1 MSSDLDLGVGLDF
14 KKAMESLKKF
24 TKSTADFNKS
34 QEKAL
39 SNQIALQ
46 KQLNKLRGFQPPPL
60 KPRNIPPR
68 DPSNPTPKP
77 VDTDTKNVAKVNAAI
92 RKRTDNEIKEQ
103 QRLEVSRAKARLN
116 STREEQELISNREA
130 SRRKQAVSRITAP
143 SGAESMKDF
152 YKQQAKDANELAKV
166 EARRVKSLQKARD
179 AIQSS
184 AIMQKKATNEVE
196 RQLQEQIN
204 LALSE
209 EKSSRKLR
217 NRVRKLKSATA
228 ELKRQNFLMKR
239 MKSSSEQFAGNM
251 VSAFAIAAAGAAVT
265 KVGQSMEG
273 VESGLLAVSGNA
285 EKAAEN
291 LKFVREESFRLGKPL
306 KESADAY
313 TKMLA
318 ARGNLST
325 QQTRDTFTAIQETA
339 VVLGLSADEAN
350 RGTRAIAQ
358 MMSKGSVTPEEL
370 KLQLAEA
377 GFANAIPEMVKS
389 AQEIGLIDKGLK
401 LTEATQAFFKLQQ
414 DGKVI
419 TEEILPTFSKRMKEF
434 AAAGLAKKLESN
446 TTTMG
451 KFFNIIESSSNVFF
465 KSGFSEGLT
474 DFFNSTAKMIK
485 DNESLWMALSKV
497 IGSALKVAAFVIEY
511 IISPVVDALGSILYS
526 VTSTLGDFSA
536 AMALAFSPA
545 LWVLGLGKATKGV
558 AAFSGAL
565 RGLLSIGLRIVAP
578 FLGILAVLEEIAL
591 FFHNPTGKETL
602 LGVGVKDF
610 AKNMKDNSQII
621 AKARSQG
628 VTGGYNS
635 GSYGT
640 MAKQQ
645 PFSYRTQQPIYV
657 STKLEV
663 DSEVLAESFVEAQA
677 GKDGIDRRISNA
689 SQGNY
694 N

>member
-143 SGAESMKDF
+143 SGAESMRDF
-152 YKQQAKDANELAKV
+152 YKQQAKDANELTKV
-166 EARRVKSLQKARD
+166 EASRVKSLQKARD

-196 RQLQEQIN
+196 RQLQENIKK
-204 LALSE
+204 ALSE
-209 EKSSRKLR
+209 EKSATALKKQ
-217 NRVRKLKSATA
+217 VRRLKVNTA
-228 ELKRQNFLMKR
+228 ELKKQNFLMKR

-251 VSAFAIAAAGAAVT
+251 VSAFAIAAGGAAVT
-265 KVGQSMEG
+265 KVGQNMEG

-358 MMSKGSVTPEEL
+358 MMSKGSVTAEEL
-370 KLQLAEA
+370 
-377 GFANAIPEMVKS
+377 
-389 AQEIGLIDKGLK
+389 
-401 LTEATQAFFKLQQ
+401 
-414 DGKVI
+414 
-419 TEEILPTFSKRMKEF
+419 
-434 AAAGLAKKLESN
+434 
-446 TTTMG
+446 
-451 KFFNIIESSSNVFF
+451 NVRF
-465 KSGFSEGLT
+465 
-474 DFFNSTAKMIK
+474 
-485 DNESLWMALSKV
+485 
-497 IGSALKVAAFVIEY
+497 
-511 IISPVVDALGSILYS
+511 YS
-526 VTSTLGDFSA
+526 
-536 AMALAFSPA
+536 
-545 LWVLGLGKATKGV
+545 
-558 AAFSGAL
+558 
-565 RGLLSIGLRIVAP
+565 
-578 FLGILAVLEEIAL
+578 
-591 FFHNPTGKETL
+591 
-602 LGVGVKDF
+602 
-610 AKNMKDNSQII
+610 
-621 AKARSQG
+621 
-628 VTGGYNS
+628 
-635 GSYGT
+635 
-640 MAKQQ
+640 
-645 PFSYRTQQPIYV
+645 
-657 STKLEV
+657 
-663 DSEVLAESFVEAQA
+663 
-677 GKDGIDRRISNA
+677 
-689 SQGNY
+689 
-694 N
+694 